1 MIFSSDWA
9 KSEASTSLRSETRRQ
24 QRSLVDEV
32 REVRAD
38 HAGRRRC
45 NAGEVD
51 VRRERHVSRVH
62 LEDETAAFTVRRH
75 DHYATVEA
83 ARPE

>member
-9 KSEASTSLRSETRRQ
+9 KSRGLDLGPPQARRQ

-38 HAGRRRC
+38 HARRRRC

-51 VRRERHVSRVH
+51 VRRERHVPRVH
-62 LEDETAAFTVRRH
+62 REDEAASLTVRRL

-83 ARPE
+83 AGPE